1 MAKNTRASV
10 IVNQSR
16 TTKRSSTRS
25 FVSDIGGSS
34 SRTDT
39 TFTAAMN
46 LLNLVQNLI
55 IVSTLCV
62 MHSFVNSLVSDRW
75 VTGWI
80 NDSRATNRGSR
91 IGSQLLRVLYRILG
105 PSKPNHL
112 DNPPILDIRA
122 AL

>member
-1 MAKNTRASV
+1 VTLEGPL
-10 IVNQSR
+10 
-16 TTKRSSTRS
+16 SSLN
-25 FVSDIGGSS
+25 
-34 SRTDT
+34 DT

-80 NDSRATNRGSR
+80 NDSGATNRGWP
-91 IGSQLLRVLYRILG
+91 IGSQLLRILYRILG
-105 PSKPNHL
+105 SSKPNHL
-112 DNPPILDIRA
+112 RQFINP
-122 AL
+122 

>member
-1 MAKNTRASV
+1 
-10 IVNQSR
+10 
-16 TTKRSSTRS
+16 
-25 FVSDIGGSS
+25 
-34 SRTDT
+34 
-39 TFTAAMN
+39 MN

-62 MHSFVNSLVSDRW
+62 MHSFANSLVSDRW

-91 IGSQLLRVLYRILG
+91 IGPQLLRVLYRILG